1 MKNPKSTDRNI
12 SESDLPKIN
21 FVQYL
26 NVLFPLIE
34 GDSDQEKTRVLL
46 KDYLEKNE
54 VPAEIEDMFK
64 DLFQTKFQKPF

>member
-64 DLFQTKFQKPF
+64 DLFQTKFKKMF